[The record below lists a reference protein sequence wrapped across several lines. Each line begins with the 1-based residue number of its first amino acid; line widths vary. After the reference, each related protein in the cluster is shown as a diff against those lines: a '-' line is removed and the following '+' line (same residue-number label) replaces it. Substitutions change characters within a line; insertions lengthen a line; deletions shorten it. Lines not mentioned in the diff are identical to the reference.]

1 VRNIFFSV
9 LVVVICLASWGC
21 SRPRQ
26 NLMPGMVMTEK
37 IAAEWPKFR
46 ESWQK
51 YRAERYQIFMEFS
64 RQKALPRKIE
74 RRINESGERWQKVND
89 VLKEEVKESVQ
100 AVAREKGLHLVI
112 VNSGVEYGGLDITED
127 VLKSLKSQGQGQ

>member
-1 VRNIFFSV
+1 MRKTLFF
-9 LVVVICLASWGC
+9 LAAIILCLASWGC

-26 NLMPGMVMTEK
+26 NLLPGTVMTEK

-46 ESWQK
+46 ESWHK
-51 YRAERYQIFMEFS
+51 YRAERYQIFMEF
-64 RQKALPRKIE
+64 RQKKDFGRKIE
-74 RRINESGERWQKVND
+74 SRITESGERWQKVNE

-100 AVAREKGLHLVI
+100 AVAREKKLNLVI

-127 VLKSLKSQGQGQ
+127 VLKSLKSQGQ

>member
-1 VRNIFFSV
+1 MRKTLFF
-9 LVVVICLASWGC
+9 VVAIILCLASWGC
-21 SRPRQ
+21 LRPRQ
-26 NLMPGMVMTEK
+26 NLLPGTVMTEK

-51 YRAERYQIFMEFS
+51 YRAERYQIFMES
-64 RQKALPRKIE
+64 RQKKDFGRNIE
-74 RRINESGERWQKVND
+74 SRITESGERWQKVNE

-100 AVAREKGLHLVI
+100 AVAREKRLNLVI

-127 VLKSLKSQGQGQ
+127 VLKSLKSQEQ